1 MQQALDLWNQF
12 TEWLSTQM
20 AMFRV
25 SPDEAWRAFANA
37 LWRGSI
43 WLNDGHKGLII
54 ALVLLVLIV
63 NRILK
68 RQH

>member
-12 TEWLSTQM
+12 TDWLSTHM
-20 AMFRV
+20 AMFRA
-25 SPDEAWRAFANA
+25 SPDEMWRGFANA
-37 LWRGSI
+37 LWSGSI
-43 WLNDGHKGLII
+43 WLKAGHKGLIA
-54 ALVLLVLIV
+54 ALVLLVIIV